1 MRRQPPGADPL
12 RQFRRDRGEGAF
24 IPKFVSELN
33 ARERDRLSL
42 RAGER
47 ALRGVPLRFLFDR
60 MNAEERRPLAR
71 ALGRPLL
78 RLAEE
83 RRVAAKTGFGQRPR
97 AYLEIGARPKRNP
110 FSASEDTDQKDC
122 RGSSRKKNRLLSQA
136 KILVLD
142 KFGAELG

>member
-1 MRRQPPGADPL
+1 MRRQPTGADPL
-12 RQFRRDRGEGAF
+12 HQFRRDWGEGAF

-47 ALRGVPLRFLFDR
+47 ALRGVALRFLFDR
-60 MNAEERRPLAR
+60 MNAEERRDLAR

-83 RRVAAKTGFGQRPR
+83 RREAARTGFGRRPR
-97 AYLEIGARPKRNP
+97 ASP
-110 FSASEDTDQKDC
+110 T
-122 RGSSRKKNRLLSQA
+122 
-136 KILVLD
+136 
-142 KFGAELG
+142 